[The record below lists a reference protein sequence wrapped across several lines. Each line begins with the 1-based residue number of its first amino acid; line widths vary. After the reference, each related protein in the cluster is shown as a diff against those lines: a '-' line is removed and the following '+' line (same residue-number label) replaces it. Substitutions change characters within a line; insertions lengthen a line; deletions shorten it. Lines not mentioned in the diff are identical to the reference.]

1 MRRRAAGAHT
11 MIDAAVNV
19 LATQLND
26 ALKLN
31 SNVAHNIARASN
43 LFEQNGNVV
52 ADIDNSLVLFLVN
65 VVKDTFPYTNAPERN
80 STSGRYVDSRPAVHM
95 TLSVMVAANF
105 SGRHYTD
112 ALKYL
117 SQAISFF
124 RLNPVFD
131 RKSVPDMDA
140 RIERLFLDIENLGI
154 TDLSNL
160 WGILG
165 GKYVPSILYKVR
177 MITFDSQEVI
187 GQTPVITRHATDAM
201 STA

>member
-1 MRRRAAGAHT
+1 

-80 STSGRYVDSRPAVHM
+80 STSGRHVDSRPAVYM

-187 GQTPVITRHATDAM
+187 GQTPVITRHATGAM

>member
-1 MRRRAAGAHT
+1 

-65 VVKDTFPYTNAPERN
+65 VAKDTFPYTNAPERN
-80 STSGRYVDSRPAVHM
+80 ATSGRHVDSRPAVHM

-124 RLNPVFD
+124 RQNPVFD
-131 RKSVPDMDA
+131 RKSVPDLDS
-140 RIERLFLDIENLGI
+140 RIERLLLDIENLGI

-177 MITFDSQEVI
+177 MVTFDAHEVI
-187 GQTPVITRHATDAM
+187 GQTPVITQHATGAL
-201 STA
+201 STL

>member
-1 MRRRAAGAHT
+1 
-11 MIDAAVNV
+11 MIDAAINL

-52 ADIDNSLVLFLVN
+52 ADIDNTVVLFLVN
-65 VVKDTFPYTNAPERN
+65 VVKDTFPYTHAAERGGA
-80 STSGRYVDSRPAVHM
+80 SVRYAEGRPAVHLS
-95 TLSVMVAANF
+95 LSVMVAANF

-117 SQAISFF
+117 SQAINYF
-124 RLNPVFD
+124 RQNPVFD
-131 RKSVPDMDA
+131 RRSVPDMDG
-140 RIERLFLDIENLGI
+140 RIERLLLDIENLGI

-177 MITFDSQEVI
+177 MITFDAQEVV
-187 GQTPVITRHATDAM
+187 GQTPIITRHAAGAM